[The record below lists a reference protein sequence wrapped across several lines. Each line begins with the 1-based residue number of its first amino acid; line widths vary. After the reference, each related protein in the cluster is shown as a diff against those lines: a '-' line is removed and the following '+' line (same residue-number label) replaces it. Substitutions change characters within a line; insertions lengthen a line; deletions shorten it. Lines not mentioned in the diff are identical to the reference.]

1 MWSVRLGG
9 WTVKTDERR
18 QPPYAW
24 GKPRSLIA
32 GQVFR
37 SDACHLHGICVCQGM
52 CPGYN
57 CSKIEQEVQNKTKAA
72 DKAAAR
78 ECRLG
83 ERISFGESSELS
95 RKAPAPGTE
104 RHHKQVMDGS
114 CYQAVCCVSML
125 HPHSK
130 MSRTGHRPVYSSHQ
144 AHGQY
149 PLKQRFFF
157 FFVIS
162 S

>member
-1 MWSVRLGG
+1 MWSARLGG
-9 WTVKTDERR
+9 WRVRTDGRP
-18 QPPYAW
+18 QTPYAW

-37 SDACHLHGICVCQGM
+37 SDACHSHGICVCQGM

-57 CSKIEQEVQNKTKAA
+57 CSKIGQEVQNKTKAGK
-72 DKAAAR
+72 KAAAR

-114 CYQAVCCVSML
+114 RLSGCLLRFHVTSTFQDEQDGTQTSL
-125 HPHSK
+125 QWSP
-130 MSRTGHRPVYSSHQ
+130 GPRPI
-144 AHGQY
+144 
-149 PLKQRFFF
+149 PTKTKIFLFFCNQ
-157 FFVIS
+157 
-162 S
+162 